1 MKKTSITVMCAVVIM
16 FSIFLCDASTN
27 IVKAD
32 TVDDTQTTESTETTA
47 FTVTK
52 YDKAIT
58 RYVTAS
64 KITTY
69 TEPTTTS
76 EKTGTL
82 AFQKKV
88 KLTGEVTTYNG
99 KTLKT
104 KWYQLSTGAYIKAAN
119 LSETKPEL
127 VSVSKYSKAKT
138 WYAKTNNV
146 KIRKYPSTEKKSKT
160 VCKLSKDT
168 KIKVIGKVTKYG
180 GKKTSG
186 TWYKAKVTKSGK
198 SYTGYMKS
206 TTITATKPSSSSS
219 SKNNDSGSSGGF
231 GSDAT
236 NGGGGNGAS
245 GADDGEWETH

>member
-1 MKKTSITVMCAVVIM
+1 MRRKLLTSLCAAVMAV
-16 FSIFLCDASTN
+16 SILLCDNN
-27 IVKAD
+27 IGVVKAD
-32 TVDDTQTTESTETTA
+32 TVDSTQTTEATDSTETSA
-47 FTVTK
+47 FTVKK
-52 YDKAIT
+52 YRKAKT
-58 RYVTAS
+58 RYVKVN
-64 KITTY
+64 KITKY
-69 TEPTTTS
+69 AEPTTSS

-88 KLTGEVTTYNG
+88 KLVGEVTSYNG

-160 VCKLSKDT
+160 VCKLSKGT
-168 KIKVIGKVTKYG
+168 KIKVVGKVTKYA

-186 TWYKAKVTKSGK
+186 TWYYGTASYNGTKYSG
-198 SYTGYMKS
+198 YFEY
-206 TTITATKPSSSSS
+206 SSSAI
-219 SKNNDSGSSGGF
+219 SKSQPSTSSSGGSSTA
-231 GSDAT
+231 GGLSHE
-236 NGGGGNGAS
+236 GGGSGAS
-245 GADDGEWETH
+245 GANDGAWETN